1 MSVKRLAL
9 VVLATVGAIAATAS
23 PAFALSATADTT
35 WMTNGKVFALAQS
48 GNTLYVGGKFAQLVS
63 PDGVTKI
70 KLKSLGRVDAT
81 TGDGIAGWGPKITQD
96 GKAGT
101 VRALSVSNDGSML
114 YVGGTFN
121 AVDGVVVKN
130 FAVVSTT
137 DGSLIAGFQRKF
149 NTAVH
154 VIKAGPSLVYVGGA
168 FTTVDG
174 AARNH
179 LAALDPATGAL
190 DPTWLPSANDTVR
203 SMAFASDGTT
213 MFIGGIFTQ
222 MNAVSRQSVA
232 RVSTTTG
239 ALDAWAIP
247 AGVIAPPQT
256 AWAVLPVGNR
266 LYAGF
271 GKGPNYAASFRLDN
285 GTIGSQVWRF
295 STVGNDESLAMSPDG
310 TRLFIGGHM
319 GTAVLQQTIC
329 GQPLHGLYSVNPV
342 NGVAYCDWFPAITP
356 FGKNYTG
363 AWCMLS
369 TGTKLYVGGLMDAIN
384 GVPHVGLARFPL

>member
-9 VVLATVGAIAATAS
+9 VVMAAVGAIAATAS

-63 PDGVTKI
+63 PDGLTKI
-70 KLKSLGRVDAT
+70 KVKSLGRYDAT

-101 VRALSVSNDGSML
+101 VRALAVSGDGSVL

-121 AVDGVVVKN
+121 AVDGVAVKN
-130 FAVVSTT
+130 FAAVSTA
-137 DGSLIAGFQRKF
+137 DGSLIPGFQRKF
-149 NTAVH
+149 ATAVH
-154 VIKAGPSLVYVGGA
+154 VIKIGPSLIYVGGS

-174 AARNH
+174 VAHNH
-179 LAALDPATGAL
+179 LVALDPATGAI
-190 DPTWLPSANDTVR
+190 DPTWNPSANDTVR

-222 MNAVSRQSVA
+222 MDAVSRQSVA
-232 RVSTTTG
+232 RVDRTTG

-247 AGVIAPPQT
+247 AGVIVAPQT

-271 GKGPNYAASFRLDN
+271 GKGPNYAAAFRLDN
-285 GTIGSQVWRF
+285 GTVGTQVWRF
-295 STVGNDESLAMSPDG
+295 NTVGNDESLAMSNDG
-310 TRLFIGGHM
+310 TRLFVGGHF
-319 GTAVLQQTIC
+319 GTAVLQQTVC
-329 GQPLHGLYSVNPV
+329 GQPLHGLMSLNPAT
-342 NGVAYCDWFPAITP
+342 GAAYCDWFPAITP
-356 FGKNYTG
+356 FGSNYTG

-369 TGTKLYVGGLMDAIN
+369 TGTKLYVGGLIDAIN
-384 GVPHVGLARFPL
+384 GVTHVGLARFPL